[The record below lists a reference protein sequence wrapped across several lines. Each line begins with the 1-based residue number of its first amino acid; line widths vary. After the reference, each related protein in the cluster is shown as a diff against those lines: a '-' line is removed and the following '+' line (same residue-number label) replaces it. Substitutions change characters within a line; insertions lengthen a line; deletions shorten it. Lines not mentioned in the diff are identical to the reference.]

1 MPEPRQRASIPRRGS
16 FFFVARGIDRTEEKI
31 ADLSKRGPDRSML
44 ADCQGWWKF
53 SMQSADDQNSKR
65 FRFL

>member
-1 MPEPRQRASIPRRGS
+1 MPRAAPAGVHPAARLI
-16 FFFVARGIDRTEEKI
+16 FFVARGIDRTEEKM